1 MWKWII
7 IILSTIGILGYFG
20 YNFAISKASDL
31 MVDQITIQVLNNE
44 DEFNKLMNDPDIQ
57 KIIKEVENISIDK
70 ELAFETKEEAIK
82 IVVKEFSIAE
92 ITDISNKAQS
102 AELNAEEILTI
113 LQDRLS
119 EQEIEA
125 LKIIV
130 IRELQNKQS
139 N

>member
-7 IILSTIGILGYFG
+7 ITLSAIGILGYFG

-125 LKIIV
+125 LKIIAV
-130 IRELQNKQS
+130 RELQNIQG